1 MGGVRGT
8 GDEMRDARLPVRVKN
23 GGQGWGGYRC
33 VTVELRRLR
42 N

>member
-8 GDEMRDARLPVRVKN
+8 GDEMRCSTTSEGKKWKARI
-23 GGQGWGGYRC
+23 GGYRC

>member
-33 VTVELRRLR
+33 VTVELRR